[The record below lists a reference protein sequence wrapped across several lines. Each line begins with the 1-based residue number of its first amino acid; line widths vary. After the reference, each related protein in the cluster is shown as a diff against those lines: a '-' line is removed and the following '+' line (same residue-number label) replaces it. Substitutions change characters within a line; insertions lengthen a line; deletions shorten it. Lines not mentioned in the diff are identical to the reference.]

1 MKILKMENFKLG
13 LIKQG
18 LNLDNVYPSI
28 NLSSKKKKK
37 LKKYALCQHSMQFDH
52 LVN

>member
-1 MKILKMENFKLG
+1 MKNLKIEKFKLE

-28 NLSSKKKKK
+28 NLSSKKNKKICFMSTFN
-37 LKKYALCQHSMQFDH
+37 A
-52 LVN
+52 V